1 MDFIFLSKTVLFLG
15 IQPAE
20 IEGMM
25 DALGT
30 RRKTYQKGQYIY
42 HAGEMIR
49 SMGIVLSGG
58 VNIENNN
65 LWGSKDILN
74 HISPGQIFA
83 ETYACIPDEPMMVSA
98 VADAPSEILF
108 LEAEKL
114 VDSRVVRNLLA
125 ATAQKNLNLSRRI
138 MHTSAK
144 TIRGRLLSYLSF
156 QAARQGD
163 CEVTIPFNRQQ
174 LADYLSVDRSA
185 LSNELGKMRREGLLE
200 FHKNHFILYD
210 KMTGSALQT
219 DKISENEKNMR

>member
-25 DALGT
+25 DVLGA

-42 HAGEMIR
+42 HAGERIR

-58 VNIENNN
+58 VNIENDN

-83 ETYACIPDEPMMVSA
+83 ETYACIPNEPMMVSA

-108 LEAEKL
+108 LEAEKI

-144 TIRGRLLSYLSF
+144 TIRGRLLLYLSF
-156 QAARQGD
+156 QAARQGNR
-163 CEVTIPFNRQQ
+163 EITVPFNRQQ
-174 LADYLSVDRSA
+174 LADYLSADRSA

-210 KMTGSALQT
+210 KMIGSALQT
-219 DKISENEKNMR
+219 DKISESEKNMR